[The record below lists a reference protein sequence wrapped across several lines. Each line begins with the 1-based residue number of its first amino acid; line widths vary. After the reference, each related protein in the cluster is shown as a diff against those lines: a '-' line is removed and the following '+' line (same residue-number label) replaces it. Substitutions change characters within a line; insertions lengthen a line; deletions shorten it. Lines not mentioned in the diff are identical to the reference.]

1 MQEIGSF
8 FPIYLSRDT
17 VRSLPEHVPDK
28 QTYYYSLCREAL
40 LEIAKHYK
48 TDNKRVIIPAYTC
61 QTVIDPFVQEGW
73 ECRYYDVT
81 RNLRIKSES
90 IITLSES
97 FRPSVCIVHPFLGAD
112 FTSEE
117 LDTISHIKQSI
128 GCLMV
133 EDITQCIFTTVRHN
147 VFDVVV
153 GSYRK
158 WYSIPDGGFL
168 QLLRNN
174 PSLVIP
180 NETYAENEPFVSL
193 QSDAMYLRGVF
204 LNTGDEDIKE
214 ISRRLGNMSMSE
226 INGLISPHKMA
237 GYSVKIMSN
246 SDNDCIQKRRKEN
259 YKYLHDNLKYVSTI
273 TLVRS
278 SDAEVVSAPLYFPIY
293 VKDRSLF
300 QKMLCQEKIYAP
312 VLWPIKTPEI
322 LISPDVEFIFSHILM
337 IPCDQRYGVADME
350 RVVEV
355 IKKTRT

>member
-133 EDITQCIFTTVRHN
+133 EDITQCIFTSLQHDI
-147 VFDVVV
+147 FDILV

-158 WYSIPDGGFL
+158 WFSIPDGGFL
-168 QLLRNN
+168 RIMNSNQNFAI
-174 PSLVIP
+174 SK
-180 NETYAENEPFVSL
+180 EDYTESEQFVSL
-193 QSDAMYLRGVF
+193 QSDAMYLRGVY
-204 LNTGDEDIKE
+204 LKSGDENIKE
-214 ISRRLGNMSMSE
+214 ISRRIGNMSMYE
-226 INGLISPHKMA
+226 INNVIKLHKMSE
-237 GYSVKIMSN
+237 YSYKLMTNSN
-246 SDNDCIQKRRKEN
+246 IEDIQRRRKEN
-259 YKYLHDNLKYVSTI
+259 YQFLHDNLKDFDNV

-278 SDAEVVSAPLYFPIY
+278 SNTEVVSAPLYFPIY
-293 VKDRSLF
+293 VKDRALF
-300 QKMLCQEKIYAP
+300 QKSLCQEKIYAP
-312 VLWPIKTPEI
+312 VLWPIKTPEV
-322 LISPDVEFIFSHILM
+322 LVSPDVEYIFNHILM
-337 IPCDQRYGVADME
+337 IPCDQRYDYTDMK
-350 RVVEV
+350 RVVDV
-355 IKKTRT
+355 ISQM